1 MATYIVDARRMLCPM
16 PVIRAQNR
24 IKTVVEG
31 DILEVICTDPG
42 AKNDVPAW
50 CRINGHEVVSIE
62 TQDDEIIIKIAV
74 GGEP

>member
-1 MATYIVDARRMLCPM
+1 MATDTLDARRLLCPM

-24 IKTVVEG
+24 IKTLAKG

-50 CRINGHEVVSIE
+50 CRINGHEIVSIE
-62 TQDDEIIIKIAV
+62 TQNDEIIIKIAV
-74 GGEP
+74 GGE